1 MNLTN
6 VLLFT
11 IVVVLMMIFYQ
22 KDNPNDSEIFVF
34 WVSTLL
40 SIFIIGL
47 FYLAFYIL
55 SNISFY

>member
-1 MNLTN
+1 MFLTN

-11 IVVVLMMIFYQ
+11 IVVVLVMIFIQ
-22 KDNPNDSEIFVF
+22 KYNPDNPEPLIFG
-34 WVSTLL
+34 VSTLI

-55 SNISFY
+55 SNISF

>member
-11 IVVVLMMIFYQ
+11 IVVVLMMIFYR
-22 KDNPNDSEIFVF
+22 KDNPNDSEPLIFG
-34 WVSTLL
+34 VSTLL

>member
-1 MNLTN
+1 MFLTN

-11 IVVVLMMIFYQ
+11 IVVVLIMIFYQ
-22 KDNPNDSEIFVF
+22 KDYPDDSLPLIFG
-34 WVSTLL
+34 VSTLF

-55 SNISFY
+55 SNISF